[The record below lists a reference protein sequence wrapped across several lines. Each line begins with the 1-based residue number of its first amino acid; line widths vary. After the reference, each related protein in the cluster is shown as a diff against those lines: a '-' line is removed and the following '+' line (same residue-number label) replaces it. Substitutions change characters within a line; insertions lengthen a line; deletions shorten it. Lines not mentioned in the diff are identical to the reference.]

1 MSFVLLLDPTKDRDG
16 VLHGRLVDEHLLKPA
31 FECGVLLY
39 VLAVLVERCRTD
51 HAQFP
56 SSKHGL
62 EHVSGI
68 HRRVTAGAR
77 TDNGVKF
84 VDERDYLTVGLL
96 DLIEDRL

>member
-1 MSFVLLLDPTKDRDG
+1 ML
-16 VLHGRLVDEHLLKPA
+16 EPA

-39 VLAVLVERCRTD
+39 VLAVLVECCCTD
-51 HAQFP
+51 HAQFA

-68 HRRVTAGAR
+68 HRRVAAGAR

-84 VDERDYLTVGLL
+84 VDESDYLTVGLL
-96 DLIEDRL
+96 DLIEDSF